1 MAEQEFKL
9 VDLEDVQDGLDA
21 FKAWGHCVLKV
32 QQGEQIIGIRVK
44 ICSVDQEVFKEAIDK
59 APKPPIKL
67 VTLDPATD
75 LGKQFGV
82 TTKQRAE
89 IHDYTNEEYQRKQ
102 TEHNRLFT
110 RKIVGLGIHADQ
122 KLKLK
127 DGSIAQTPEDRAL
140 ALEEKGFG
148 VAHFGEIQQ
157 AIQNL
162 TTFSED
168 ERANFLR

>member
-1 MAEQEFKL
+1 MATL
-9 VDLEDVQDGLDA
+9 TYRPVDLEDIQDNVDA
-21 FKAWGHCVLKV
+21 FKAHGDCILKV
-32 QQGEQIIGIRVK
+32 QQGNEILGIRVK
-44 ICSVDQEVFKEAIDK
+44 ICSVDQEVFKEAIDR
-59 APKPPIKL
+59 APKPPVTN

-82 TTKQRAE
+82 TTKQRAT
-89 IHDYTNEEYQRKQ
+89 IYDYTNEDYQKKL
-102 TEHNRLFT
+102 TEHNRLYT
-110 RKIVGLGIHADQ
+110 RKIVGLGIDAEQ

-127 DGSIAQTPEDRAL
+127 DGSVANTPEDRAR

-148 VAHFGEIQQ
+148 VGHFAEIQQ